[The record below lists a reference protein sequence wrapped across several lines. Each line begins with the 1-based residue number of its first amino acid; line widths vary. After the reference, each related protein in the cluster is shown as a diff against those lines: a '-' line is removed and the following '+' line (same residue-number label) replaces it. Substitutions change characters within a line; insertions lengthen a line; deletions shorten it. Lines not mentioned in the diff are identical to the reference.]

1 MTGPQRTMASIW
13 LTLIVTLVAPLAA
26 DDIANVEVTE
36 TPETIDEHVGER
48 LLMSYHIATSQP
60 PEGIDPIFA
69 RSGHIHP
76 ITTPHGHVVTAE
88 FPEDHAHQ
96 HGLFAA
102 WVNTLHAGRKI
113 DFWNQAGG
121 TGDVRHVE
129 VLTIQSGNDIAEFE
143 VRLEHVAKNED
154 GTTTPVLS
162 EVWTLRTYNRGDVYM
177 FDITSTQRCI
187 HAEPL
192 HVLEYHY
199 GGMAMRGPTE
209 WLGTD
214 PDVLVTSEGLSREPG
229 NHSRPNWVVM
239 SGELD
244 GEACGIAV
252 MQHPANFRY
261 PQPVRLHPSKPY
273 FVFSPCVL
281 GEFTIA
287 AEDEPMVNRYRY
299 VTFDGEMNSE
309 LLDQLWDDFAES
321 SNGAID

>member
-1 MTGPQRTMASIW
+1 MPS
-13 LTLIVTLVAPLAA
+13 
-26 DDIANVEVTE
+26 VEVTE
-36 TPETIDEHVGER
+36 TSETIDVHVGDN

-60 PEGIDPIFA
+60 PEGMDPIFA

-76 ITTPHGHVVTAE
+76 ITTPNGHVVTAE

-102 WVNTLHAGRKI
+102 WVNTQHAGRKI

-129 VLTIQSGNDIAEFE
+129 VVGVSSGDTLGAFE
-143 VRLEHVAKNED
+143 VQLEYITKNDD
-154 GTTTPVLS
+154 GTATPVLS
-162 EVWTLRTYNRGDVYM
+162 EVWLVRTYNREDVYM
-177 FDITSTQRCI
+177 FDITSTQQCI

-199 GGMAMRGPTE
+199 GGMAMRGPTQ

-214 PDVLVTSEGLSREPG
+214 PNGLVTSEGLTREPG

-244 GEACGIAV
+244 GETCGIAV
-252 MQHPANFRY
+252 MQHPDNFRY

-273 FVFSPCVL
+273 FVYSPSVL

-299 VTFDGEMNSE
+299 VTFDGAMDGE
-309 LLDQLWDDFAES
+309 LLDQLWQDFA
-321 SNGAID
+321 GV